1 MTNQNWMLFT
11 TGAAVGASV
20 MCLLDPGR
28 GARRRALVRDQVVRA
43 SHKTADGL
51 DALSRDV
58 ANRARGVAAEAWGA
72 VQGEHVGTRKLV
84 ERVRAELGRVVSH
97 PRAIHVI
104 ASDDGCVCL
113 TGPILS
119 AEVDEAVAAIRSVR
133 GVCDVED
140 RLERHETAE
149 GVPSLQGGRV
159 RPGRRSALMQDAWSP
174 TTKAL
179 MCIAGTAL
187 AAGLGYATIAPSS
200 DNTFSTQAQA

>member
-1 MTNQNWMLFT
+1 VLFT
-11 TGAAVGASV
+11 TGAAIGASA
-20 MCLLDPGR
+20 MCLLDSGR
-28 GARRRALVRDQVVRA
+28 GARRRALVRDQVVKA
-43 SHKTADGL
+43 THKTADGL

-58 ANRARGVAAEAWGA
+58 ANRARGVAAEAWSA
-72 VQGEHVGTRKLV
+72 MQSDHVGTHKLV

-104 ASDDGCVCL
+104 ASDDGRVCV

-119 AEVDEAVAAIRSVR
+119 GEADAAVAAIRSVR

-140 RLERHETAE
+140 RLERHETSE

-179 MCIAGTAL
+179 MCLAGTAL
-187 AAGLGYATIAPSS
+187 AAGLGYATMAPSS
-200 DNTFSTQAQA
+200 DDVFSTRPQA